1 MIHKIAQKTAD
12 IFCIQN
18 VADKEKK
25 EIYVYGIEL
34 LISSLIGIV
43 LVLGLSIGLGKVWS
57 GVSCGIYIGAPVY
70 RRLSCRY
77 ICAV

>member
-25 EIYVYGIEL
+25 EIYVIGQSERTCVVYGMPFALEKA
-34 LISSLIGIV
+34 
-43 LVLGLSIGLGKVWS
+43 GLSDEILDLEQIADVMFK
-57 GVSCGIYIGAPVY
+57 
-70 RRLSCRY
+70 RMR
-77 ICAV
+77 

>member
-57 GVSCGIYIGAPVY
+57 
-70 RRLSCRY
+70 
-77 ICAV
+77 